1 MKFLTSLRQRI
12 RAFLA
17 GALVLACAAA
27 ILLLRRIKRLLSLAR
42 RFWPALACALLLVCA
57 AVLLTGG
64 RRTEAMAS
72 RIGRGPCPP
81 GGGRP
86 GLGQLGILDPGGGSF
101 VLWEMEDRGT

>member
-27 ILLLRRIKRLLSLAR
+27 VLLLRRIKRLLSLAR
-42 RFWPALACALLLVCA
+42 RFWPALACA